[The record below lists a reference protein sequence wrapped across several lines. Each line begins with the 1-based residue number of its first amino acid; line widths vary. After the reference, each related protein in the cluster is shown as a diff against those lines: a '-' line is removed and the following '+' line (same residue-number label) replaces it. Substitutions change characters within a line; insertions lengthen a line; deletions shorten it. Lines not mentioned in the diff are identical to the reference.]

1 MKSYIIKIKVQNYK
15 INARISDESVLKFTN
30 FGISKIIKKIK
41 FVNLRTS
48 EIHLFYNLQLFYW
61 HFLEILWLFFFLVL
75 YLFYVINKY
84 KKEPTLTSAYPWVSS
99 FLSFLLLKRKTE
111 KKTQPR
117 RRN

>member
-48 EIHLFYNLQLFYW
+48 EIHLFYNLLFLYW
-61 HFLEILWLFFFLVL
+61 HFLEFLWFFIFLVF
-75 YLFYVINKY
+75 YLIFYS
-84 KKEPTLTSAYPWVSS
+84 LSARSL
-99 FLSFLLLKRKTE
+99 LSRL
-111 KKTQPR
+111 
-117 RRN
+117 